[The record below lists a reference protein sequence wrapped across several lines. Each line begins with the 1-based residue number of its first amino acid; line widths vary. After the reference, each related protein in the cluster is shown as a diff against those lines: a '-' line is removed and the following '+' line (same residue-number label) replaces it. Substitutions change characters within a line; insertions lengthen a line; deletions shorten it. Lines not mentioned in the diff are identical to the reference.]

1 MKLLVD
7 TCVAESVYKELVNA
21 GYDAEWTGD
30 WDDDPGDSEILRIAY
45 IEGRI
50 LVILDK
56 QFGELAVR
64 EGKIHCGIIR
74 LGKLRIAEQAQRCI
88 DALEDF
94 RCYSSCWA
102 GADKVSSSLA
112 SDLGSTRGPRCLRTR
127 QELAIST
134 VSISTLRPHTAMEH
148 ARRGSCFPV
157 Y

>member
-30 WDDDPGDSEILRIAY
+30 WDDYPGDSEILRIAH

-50 LVILDK
+50 LVTLDK
-56 QFGELAVR
+56 HFGELAVL
-64 EGKIHCGIIR
+64 EEKIHCGIIR

-94 RCYSSCWA
+94 RKELQQ
-102 GADKVSSSLA
+102 GAIVVVGPAQTRCRPA
-112 SDLGSTRGPRCLRTR
+112 SPRT
-127 QELAIST
+127 
-134 VSISTLRPHTAMEH
+134 
-148 ARRGSCFPV
+148 
-157 Y
+157 